1 MSSPHSHRSSKEYH
15 TPDIYSDAQN
25 LTARKDDYEHAQEAA
40 SPETY
45 RDKYRTVYR
54 LVKFYRVAFPYLSA
68 ITLGALAFFLTLGF
82 DVFTD
87 PPEESSALA
96 IGIIGFAGF
105 VLLIAINEAVKSRS
119 LKAWFK
125 ALALKRKPEP
135 GTPTLASITTVISI
149 VGSAVGVFLIT
160 WQIAN
165 NAPEIEAQ
173 ADQGKRSARLA
184 FSADSARIMDS
195 YQPLIQ
201 SKRDAIERYDPNRYR
216 TLRDRLNNEA
226 IELTEKMNGELA
238 AARERADGKET
249 EISSSMASDLAA
261 NDQQGTERSWFAFA
275 VLVAL
280 ELMNLFCNRF
290 EWVYL
295 ANVEKEG
302 IEFGAIQ
309 SSQERTMY
317 EIQVARFSQWANQV
331 AQQYGLPGQAAPVAQ
346 GQTKPPIGFQT
357 GPKPPINPGQPQA
370 LEDIMRQ
377 FWEGVNPQVNP
388 QVNPPSSSEV
398 ERALFDD
405 SSQAPAGLSE
415 SDFAYLRK
423 YREAVRDFQKG
434 ASFSQVSQAHSI
446 SRSTAQN
453 IKRTA
458 KAANLL
464 T

>member
-1 MSSPHSHRSSKEYH
+1 
-15 TPDIYSDAQN
+15 
-25 LTARKDDYEHAQEAA
+25 
-40 SPETY
+40 
-45 RDKYRTVYR
+45 
-54 LVKFYRVAFPYLSA
+54 
-68 ITLGALAFFLTLGF
+68 
-82 DVFTD
+82 
-87 PPEESSALA
+87 
-96 IGIIGFAGF
+96 
-105 VLLIAINEAVKSRS
+105 
-119 LKAWFK
+119 
-125 ALALKRKPEP
+125 
-135 GTPTLASITTVISI
+135 
-149 VGSAVGVFLIT
+149 
-160 WQIAN
+160 
-165 NAPEIEAQ
+165 
-173 ADQGKRSARLA
+173 
-184 FSADSARIMDS
+184 
-195 YQPLIQ
+195 
-201 SKRDAIERYDPNRYR
+201 
-216 TLRDRLNNEA
+216 
-226 IELTEKMNGELA
+226 
-238 AARERADGKET
+238 
-249 EISSSMASDLAA
+249 
-261 NDQQGTERSWFAFA
+261 
-275 VLVAL
+275 
-280 ELMNLFCNRF
+280 
-290 EWVYL
+290 
-295 ANVEKEG
+295 
-302 IEFGAIQ
+302 
-309 SSQERTMY
+309 MY